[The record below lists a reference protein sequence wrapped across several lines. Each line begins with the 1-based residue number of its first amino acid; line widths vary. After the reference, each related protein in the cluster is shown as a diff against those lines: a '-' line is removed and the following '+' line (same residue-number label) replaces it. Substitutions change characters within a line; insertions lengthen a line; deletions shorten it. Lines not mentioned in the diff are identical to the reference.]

1 VHSAPFACS
10 FLAFSEMMLS
20 RVVWAIAKHSVNR
33 KISSPAY
40 FADLIRPLFAIHQTD
55 TGN

>member
-1 VHSAPFACS
+1 MHSAPFACR

-33 KISSPAY
+33 KISSPTY
-40 FADLIRPLFAIHQTD
+40 FADLIRPLFATHQTD